1 MAAPKRCTTRAT
13 AEKLLEDAEGLVQ
26 LSNMQ
31 LRLAVELRRKAEL
44 LAKPEKKPASK
55 KKPKKRRQD

>member
-1 MAAPKRCTTRAT
+1 MAATKRCTTRTT

-44 LAKPEKKPASK
+44 LAKPEKKPVST